1 MKTVLKYSGIIS
13 AVLAIVAFILLLATP
28 GVKYTTTQNVIGSSS
43 STTSIA
49 GTACIFGGTDAK
61 YASTWAGLLAFIL
74 VVVALVILCAGIILP
89 MLKVKALDKFAG
101 VLNLVAVL
109 SLICAG
115 IFAFCIV
122 AAFKSANGDV
132 GFSIGN
138 ALSGTYSI
146 GAGWVISGIILIAA
160 GALAVAPT
168 IADFASKK

>member
-28 GVKYTTTQNVIGSSS
+28 ALSWKSGNLEYTIP
-43 STTSIA
+43 
-49 GTACIFGGTDAK
+49 GTVAMFGGTVSNVK
-61 YASTWAGLLAFIL
+61 YNSTWAGLLAFIL

-109 SLICAG
+109 CLICAG
-115 IFAFCIV
+115 IFTFCV
-122 AAFKSANGDV
+122 VSAWNSTNKLLLD
-132 GFSIGN
+132 
-138 ALSGTYSI
+138 YSI

-160 GALAVAPT
+160 GAFAIAPT
-168 IADFASKK
+168 IADFVSKK